1 MDSLYIASVQQMELK
16 QTDDENYEEKLKVLT
31 AMNNEKTVEIE
42 KLKTKI
48 KQYEGKTMYS
58 SYNTLCQ
65 LLADL
70 RLKQVEIDQLKA
82 TLKER
87 EGI

>member
-48 KQYEGKTMYS
+48 KKYEGKTMYS

>member
-48 KQYEGKTMYS
+48 KQYEGKMMYS

-65 LLADL
+65 LLAHL
-70 RLKQVEIDQLKA
+70 RLKQVEIDQLKV